1 MRYAIFSD
9 VHSNLEAFTAVLDCL
24 AGADISRYFF
34 VGDIVGYGADPSA
47 CIRLLASLG
56 AVMVCGNHDRAASGD
71 LATDYFNEAA
81 AAAIA
86 WTQARLSPEERIFL
100 RGLPFVQEEGDF
112 CLVHG
117 TLDHPEAFD
126 YMTDR
131 HRAAKTFY
139 ALSKEICFVGH
150 LHQPGIF
157 AETSDGVV
165 DIPASGKRK
174 LEKRKRYIVNVGSV
188 GQPRDGDPRACFC
201 VFDDADCTLEFRRL
215 DYDVKGAADKIAA
228 AGLPQTLAS
237 RLYAGR

>member
-9 VHSNLEAFTAVLDCL
+9 VHANLEALEVVLDHL
-24 AGADISRYFF
+24 AGVDIGRYFF

-56 AVMVCGNHDRAASGD
+56 AVMVCGNHDWAVSGD
-71 LATDYFNEAA
+71 LTTDYFNEAA
-81 AAAIA
+81 AAAVE
-86 WTQARLSPEERIFL
+86 WTKERLSSSEKKFL
-100 RGLPFVQEEGDF
+100 HGLALVQEESDF

-139 ALSKEICFVGH
+139 TLKKSICFVGH
-150 LHQPGIF
+150 LHQAGIF

-165 DIPASGKRK
+165 GIPASGSRK
-174 LEKRKRYIVNVGSV
+174 LDKRERYIVNVGSV

-201 VFDDADCTLEFRRL
+201 IFDGADRTLEFQRL
-215 DYDVKGAADKIAA
+215 DYDVKRAADKIRA